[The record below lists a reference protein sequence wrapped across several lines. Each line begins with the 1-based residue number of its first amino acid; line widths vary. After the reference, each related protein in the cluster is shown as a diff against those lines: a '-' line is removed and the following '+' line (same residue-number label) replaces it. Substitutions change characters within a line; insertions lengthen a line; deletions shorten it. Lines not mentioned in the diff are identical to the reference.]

1 MTDSHRD
8 IGEDDETIPSS
19 EDKTTREAISSNS
32 EIPAASDPHNPNA
45 SSKAKNSESTFEEG
59 EDVERLSPSASNG
72 STYEALLN
80 EFVTTTLAEEEYLR
94 HRSSSDRN

>member
-1 MTDSHRD
+1 MTDSLRD
-8 IGEDDETIPSS
+8 IGEDDKTIPSS
-19 EDKTTREAISSNS
+19 EDKTTREAIISNS
-32 EIPAASDPHNPNA
+32 EIPAASHSHNPGA
-45 SSKAKNSESTFEEG
+45 SSKAENSESTFEEG

-72 STYEALLN
+72 STYEDLLN